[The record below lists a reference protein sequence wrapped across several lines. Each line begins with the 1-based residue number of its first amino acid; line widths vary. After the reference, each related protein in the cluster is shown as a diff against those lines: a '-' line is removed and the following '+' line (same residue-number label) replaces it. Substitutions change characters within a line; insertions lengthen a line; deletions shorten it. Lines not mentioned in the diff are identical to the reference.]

1 MFVAG
6 GSLALPLSSIIPIRQ
21 RLLLPSSERYR
32 PTLCT
37 RETKKKMLPKKPQQ
51 AIQVILVAS
60 VLLHSIAR
68 CTFRLDG
75 QDERGGVSGIVF
87 LMQRCAGRFVTQ
99 LSAPSRCCARHA
111 GLLTGRAEPALSVT
125 KLRLPSVREV
135 EGLKCEG
142 QEWRTEGKF
151 SKFSDCQK
159 NVHTTFS

>member
-6 GSLALPLSSIIPIRQ
+6 GSLTLPLSSIIPIRQ

-37 RETKKKMLPKKPQQ
+37 RETKKKMLPKKTQQ

-75 QDERGGVSGIVF
+75 QDKRGGVSVIVF

-99 LSAPSRCCARHA
+99 LSAPSHCRARRA
-111 GLLTGRAEPALSVT
+111 GLLTSRAEPPLSVT
-125 KLRLPSVREV
+125 RLLLPCVRKEK
-135 EGLKCEG
+135 GLKCEG
-142 QEWRTEGKF
+142 QEWRTEGIFCKF
-151 SKFSDCQK
+151 SNCQK
-159 NVHTTFS
+159 NVHATFA